1 MGAKDSK
8 PSCISY
14 EDAVKRVTDPEL
26 RRIKDAFKRSA
37 GTTGTVLSKS
47 AFVQDV
53 LGDGV
58 PPMVADWLYSACG
71 GTPKGIT
78 FKELLCGLVLLTK
91 GTQDEKIRFLW
102 NLYCN
107 ESGTHILKQDFL
119 KAIQIE
125 TTYQSNVLNT
135 TTIGSSSFSNSN
147 NSNNNNNN
155 NNQVLVSKSNSLP
168 KYTVALFGLNDRV
181 TFEQFK
187 SWIQIY
193 KGATVLSKWLLQDAC
208 VNLSSELETPTF
220 YQSLAGVTHLE
231 EQDIGDLEKVF
242 WLLKG
247 LALTGQLDLESLGP
261 LISPPVPKAALG
273 GVFLA
278 FDENHDGHIDFKELC
293 CGVSAACRG
302 PNVERS
308 KFCFKVFDIDRDG
321 VLNFGEV
328 GKMVDI
334 LLFVAKE
341 TNAACYKSLTGRR
354 VMEELYQRAN
364 EGSMMG
370 SSETV
375 RECSVVPDPVP
386 EFRFTQEDFL
396 IWSIESS
403 TNLVQPFLDLLFE
416 VCHIVLG
423 LRPQCKHLEGD
434 IVKGWLAREV
444 RRGYKVGQFWYLI
457 SSDWW
462 HHWSLYTQ
470 PATNSSCVHC
480 KIASSYAISRNNAVG
495 AVPGVDEAMICD
507 ESFTSNS
514 TESMGDLLNT
524 GDSSSL
530 GSGSSGIS
538 CGRQPGGPPGMID
551 NQSLI
556 APILYKQIPTLTG
569 EGGRLKRDLTLVQHR
584 DFELVPDSL
593 WKALSQ
599 WYGGPLPLP
608 RQVIQ
613 PLSTGDVELELY
625 PLNLRILRH
634 QIPSPQQQQ
643 NSNSAWSNISGGY
656 GALTSGNYSNTSV
669 SNALQPPKKYL
680 AYTAAFSRL
689 ATVKQVAEFLCQRL
703 KLRVEDIR
711 LWHLAP
717 TPTGTT
723 EFPYLL
729 EEDNNTLQ
737 ELSIGDNDQL
747 LLEIRNKDLTW
758 PEELGSLTIAHSQ
771 SHNNL
776 ERRGTIASI
785 QSQHPPGATGL
796 HNLGNTCF
804 MNAAL
809 QVLFNTQPLTQYFI
823 RRMHM
828 YELNMA
834 NKLGT
839 KGQLAM
845 RYAELLREVW
855 TASQRSIAPLKLR
868 FCVTKHAPQFSGGGQ
883 HDSQELLDWLLDAL
897 HEDLNRVMEKPYSE
911 LKDSDGRADV
921 VVAAEAWNQHH
932 ARNQSIIVDLF
943 YGQLKSKVTCTG
955 CGRDSV
961 RFDPFSLLSLPLPV
975 ENYTYCEV
983 LVTLL
988 DGSVPVKYGLRL
1000 NSEMKYWDL
1009 KKQLSELCALD
1020 PELMLICE
1028 LSNSQ
1033 IRCILANEKKIEP
1046 TTACELYVYELP
1058 KFDNMLVRSRA
1069 GSELAINIEKGLK
1082 DIQRTP
1088 ALLLPSIEPS
1098 QLTTTS
1104 LNTTISSSSNS
1115 SSTTVDDTVAITGRR
1130 SGPGD
1135 NPAKVGT
1142 GSGGTAALGNRKA
1155 SGSAAAAAAATTTAS
1170 KSHGTFQNIPEMSA
1184 SPDSTFIF
1192 SESTTQYGASSY
1204 AMNTT
1209 HHHQYKDQNRKTVST
1224 TNLLNN
1230 VDNSWNASSAVGGHD
1245 EQDTPCNDCDIIYNG
1260 HGTMLDG
1267 DGGPFSYHH
1276 HQQQQNQHHHHHH
1289 GGDSFSLSAIKRP
1302 PSAGSGSASGVYHQQ
1317 KGNYLIA
1324 VHRKL
1329 SRQDTYFLSH
1339 HKSRPGL
1346 FGVPL
1351 LIPCYDGVTNKEL
1364 YCSVWLQVA
1373 RLLSPLPPTPPDQSN
1388 HATDCDDSLGYD
1400 FPFTLRAVA
1409 SGGRICALCPWS
1421 RFCRGCE
1428 IPCND
1433 EPLLQG
1439 LTCSGRSSSNNS
1451 TPNLSSREQTPTFRR
1466 KTYGSSTTSSLDGMQ
1481 SSPTPSLRTINT
1493 NSIQIA
1499 IDWDPTALHLRYQS
1513 TRERLW
1519 TEHESV
1525 AICRKQQTEPVDL
1538 DHCLRAFTSEEK
1550 LEQWYHC
1557 SHCKQKKPATKKLQ
1571 IWKLPPVLIVH
1582 LKRFNFVNNKWV
1594 KSQKVVNFPYDEFDP
1609 TPYLASVPQETI
1621 LRHKE
1626 LLEGGVGVGIYDGR
1640 NHDCHDEIVEFDR
1653 EMSMIDEVS
1662 DEVSISSITGTIGH
1676 GSDGDDYDDDN
1687 EEENGQQSDIN
1698 SSSITPA
1705 IVGTQPVVMV
1715 RSEGA
1720 SGDDSPSRAKGRL
1733 SIKSKGQRKR
1743 LVSSSLTKTPVIDG
1757 QFTDFHKH
1765 HLKPERD
1772 PFDLKYQ
1779 LYAAVCHSGMLNGG
1793 HYISYA
1799 ANPNGSWYC
1808 YNDSS
1813 CREIPSR
1820 PKIDPSTAYLLFY
1833 ERRDLDYDPYL
1844 PKVDGRQIPPEHLAE
1859 FEESENEL
1867 KKMCTLM

>member
-14 EDAVKRVTDPEL
+14 EDAVKRVTDSEL

-37 GTTGTVLSKS
+37 GTSGTVLSKS

-58 PPMVADWLYSACG
+58 PTVVADWLYAACG
-71 GTPKGIT
+71 GTAKGIT

-91 GTQDEKIRFLW
+91 GTQEEKIRFLW

-107 ESGTHILKQDFL
+107 EAGTHIVKQEFL

-125 TTYQSNVLNT
+125 NTYQSNVLNAT
-135 TTIGSSSFSNSN
+135 T
-147 NSNNNNNN
+147 NNNNNN
-155 NNQVLVSKSNSLP
+155 NNNSSISNSSSNNSSNNNNNPVTVSKSNSLP

-321 VLNFGEV
+321 VLNFTEV

-341 TNAACYKSLTGRR
+341 TNASCYKNLTSSH
-354 VMEELYQRAN
+354 VMDELYRRAN
-364 EGSMMG
+364 EL
-370 SSETV
+370 
-375 RECSVVPDPVP
+375 SVVDTEKSVTVPDPLP
-386 EFRFTQEDFL
+386 EFKFTQEDFL

-434 IVKGWLAREV
+434 IVRGWLAREV
-444 RRGYKVGQFWYLI
+444 RRGYKVGQFWYLV

-462 HHWSLYTQ
+462 LHWSQYTQ
-470 PATNSSCVHC
+470 PSANSSCVHC
-480 KIASSYAISRNNAVG
+480 KIASSYAISRNNAV
-495 AVPGVDEAMICD
+495 ATVAGVDEAIICD

-514 TESMGDLLNT
+514 TESMGDLLNA

-538 CGRQPGGPPGMID
+538 CGRHPGGPPGMID
-551 NQSLI
+551 NHSLI

-634 QIPSPQQQQ
+634 QAPTPQQQQ
-643 NSNSAWSNISGGY
+643 NANSAWGNISGGY
-656 GALTSGNYSNTSV
+656 GALTSGSYSNTSV
-669 SNALQPPKKYL
+669 SPALQPPKKYL

-711 LWHLAP
+711 IWHLVS
-717 TPTGTT
+717 TPTGIS

-729 EEDNNTLQ
+729 EEDILTLQ
-737 ELSIGDNDQL
+737 ELSIGDNDQI

-758 PEELGSLTIAHSQ
+758 PEELGSLTLAHSN

-776 ERRGTIASI
+776 ERRSTIASI

-983 LVTLL
+983 LVTML

-1000 NSEMKYWDL
+1000 NSEVKYWDL

-1033 IRCILANEKKIEP
+1033 IRCIFPNEQKIKP
-1046 TTACELYVYELP
+1046 STACELYVYELP

-1088 ALLLPSIEPS
+1088 ALLLPSIEPN

-1104 LNTTISSSSNS
+1104 LNTTISSSSS

-1135 NPAKVGT
+1135 NPTKVGP
-1142 GSGGTAALGNRKA
+1142 GSGGAAINGNRKA
-1155 SGSAAAAAAATTTAS
+1155 SGTTTAS
-1170 KSHGTFQNIPEMSA
+1170 KNIPEISA

-1192 SESTTQYGASSY
+1192 SDTTQYGANSY
-1204 AMNTT
+1204 TMNT
-1209 HHHQYKDQNRKTVST
+1209 QYKDQNRKTVST

-1230 VDNSWNASSAVGGHD
+1230 VDSSWNASAVGHD
-1245 EQDTPCNDCDIIYNG
+1245 EQETPCNDCDIIYNG
-1260 HGTMLDG
+1260 HGTDY
-1267 DGGPFSYHH
+1267 GGSLPYADV
-1276 HQQQQNQHHHHHH
+1276 NHHHHHH
-1289 GGDSFSLSAIKRP
+1289 HHHHQHHHLQQQQPNQHQHGDSFSLSAIKRP
-1302 PSAGSGSASGVYHQQ
+1302 PSAGSGSTSGMYNQQ
-1317 KGNYLIA
+1317 KCNYLIA

-1439 LTCSGRSSSNNS
+1439 LTCSGPSSSNSS

-1481 SSPTPSLRTINT
+1481 SSPTPSLRSINT
-1493 NSIQIA
+1493 SNIQIA

-1626 LLEGGVGVGIYDGR
+1626 LLEGGGTNDGR

-1662 DEVSISSITGTIGH
+1662 DEVSLSSITGTINQVQEETCD
-1676 GSDGDDYDDDN
+1676 SAGDDDDDDDEGDEDEDDAVN
-1687 EEENGQQSDIN
+1687 NQDDGN
-1698 SSSITPA
+1698 SITPA
-1705 IVGTQPVVMV
+1705 IIGTQPVACV
-1715 RSEGA
+1715 RQESTT
-1720 SGDDSPSRAKGRL
+1720 GDDSPGRAKGRL
-1733 SIKSKGQRKR
+1733 SMKSKGQRKR
-1743 LVSSSLTKTPVIDG
+1743 LLSSSLTKTPVIDG

-1772 PFDLKYQ
+1772 AFDMKYQ

-1813 CREIPSR
+1813 CREIPTR

-1833 ERRDLDYDPYL
+1833 ERRDLDYEPYL
-1844 PKVDGRQIPPEHLAE
+1844 PKVDGKQIPPEHLAE